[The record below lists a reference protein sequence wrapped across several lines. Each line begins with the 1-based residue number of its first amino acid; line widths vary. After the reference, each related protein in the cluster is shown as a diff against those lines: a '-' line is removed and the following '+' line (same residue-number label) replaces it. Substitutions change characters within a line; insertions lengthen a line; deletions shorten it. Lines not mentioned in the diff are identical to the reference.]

1 MKLQTLVIEN
11 FGPYRERQKIE
22 FPDSE
27 SANIMVVFGEN
38 MAGKTTILNAIRW
51 TLYGKALDRSSDPI
65 DLADL
70 ANKKERQKGNWKIR
84 TKIEFTVGDK
94 KYELRRV
101 AKPHDLVGTPTDSGD
116 FDVTT
121 YLREEGN
128 VIDAEKT
135 EKKINDFIPEEIS
148 RFYLFDGELLQEYE
162 QLVESDSRKSSK
174 IKNDIEKLLGVPSLE
189 AGRDD
194 LKSLLNDARR
204 KQEKATDHLD
214 VVKGS
219 VERQNKLQEEIDTLE
234 ESLEK
239 LKKKNEERRNKIE
252 EIRSELNTIEEAKFY
267 KNERE
272 RLKNEIKKLENNIED
287 ERLRYFRSLRK
298 CWKDLIQPQVS
309 VIRRSLKKHKNK
321 KEERLKKIGKIQE
334 RIENIQEAL
343 DEKCPVCHSTPG
355 SEHQESM
362 RRELGE
368 LKATIE
374 DGIDTSSQSHGV
386 SLSDIDKIKGRNYI
400 DDAIGYQNS
409 IDQYVLQKR
418 RNASKVEEIDE
429 KMKNHSI
436 NKVVELESKK
446 EKYTRLIGK
455 DEGRIEEIEDKIDQK
470 EDKLNQITKQI
481 TENPEAR
488 KHKATRAVSVYND
501 LYQCFKKSIDR
512 LRDRLREWVEEKA
525 TETFLELTTDS
536 TYQELEINSNYGLS
550 IVDSSGDQ
558 VLNRSA
564 GAEQVVALSLLT
576 ALNKTADQPG
586 PVVIDTPFARLDPNH
601 RRNVLE
607 YAPQMAAQI
616 VFLVH
621 AGEIDPDGGLDPV
634 AERVG
639 KRYRIDRKDSAES
652 EIVPDTG
659 PFDRGP

>member
-51 TLYGKALDRSSDPI
+51 TLYGKALDRSSETI
-65 DLADL
+65 DLVGL
-70 ANKKERQKGNWKIR
+70 ANKKERRKGNWKIS

-101 AKPHDLVGTPTDSGD
+101 AKPHDLVGKPTDSGD

-162 QLVESDSRKSSK
+162 ELVKRDSKKSSK
-174 IKNDIEKLLGVPSLE
+174 IKKDIEKLLGVPSLE

-194 LKSLLNDARR
+194 LKSLLNDAR
-204 KQEKATDHLD
+204 KEQEKATDHLD
-214 VVKGS
+214 VVQGS
-219 VERQNKLQEEIDTLE
+219 VERQNKLQEEIGTLE
-234 ESLEK
+234 DSLEN
-239 LKKKNEERRNKIE
+239 LKDKNEERREKIG
-252 EIRSELNTIEEAKFY
+252 EIRSELSSIEEAKSL

-272 RLKNEIKKLENNIED
+272 RLKNEIDELESKIES
-287 ERLRYFRSLRK
+287 ERLKYFRSLNK

-309 VIRRSLKKHKNK
+309 AIRESAEKKKNK
-321 KEERLKKIGKIQE
+321 EEKSLKKIGKIKE
-334 RIENIQEAL
+334 RIEIIQKAI
-343 DEKCPVCHSTPG
+343 DEKCPVCNNKPD
-355 SEHQESM
+355 SEHRESM

-374 DGIDTSSQSHGV
+374 DGIDTYQQENGV
-386 SLSDIDKIKGRNYI
+386 SISDINKVEGRNYFK
-400 DDAIGYQNS
+400 DAINYQNN
-409 IDQYVLQKR
+409 IDEYVLQKR
-418 RNASKVEEIDE
+418 RNESKIEEIDD

-436 NKVVELESKK
+436 DKVVELESKK
-446 EKYTRLIGK
+446 EKYTKLIGK
-455 DEGRIEEIEDKIDQK
+455 DEGKIKDIEEKIDKK
-470 EDKLNQITKQI
+470 EDKLNQVTKQI

-512 LRDRLREWVEEKA
+512 LRDRLRQWVEEKA

-536 TYQELEINSNYGLS
+536 TYQELEINNNYGLS

-607 YAPQMAAQI
+607 YAPQMAEQI

-639 KRYRIDRKDSAES
+639 KRYRIDRKDSSES
-652 EIVPDTG
+652 EIIPDT
-659 PFDRGP
+659 